1 MNKMTTDV
9 LYYQNY
15 ILIFENG
22 KTDKQEEKS
31 KIPLISPQR

>member
-1 MNKMTTDV
+1 MNKMTMDF

-22 KTDKQEEKS
+22 NTDKQEEK
-31 KIPLISPQR
+31 I